1 MFRGAMEEIMKAGD
15 AVNAPVEGDYIGEDG
30 LWYCGKCHTK
40 KQTEIV
46 LPWGVKRPM
55 CLCKCE
61 SERIKR
67 EDAERKRRE
76 FAAIVEKNRRAG
88 FADYEMS
95 KWTFANDD
103 GEGPKLTAAMQRYVD
118 NFADM
123 ECHGKGLLLYG
134 SCGTGKTYAA
144 CEVANAMIDRGVTVL
159 VTNFARLIN
168 DLQGNFERQAY
179 IDGLNYYRLLVIDDL
194 GVERKTEYAKE
205 QVYNIIDGRYR
216 AGLPMIITT
225 NLSMEKMSKPDDM
238 DNLRIYDRILERC
251 YPIKVDGVSRRKK
264 AVMADY
270 ASMRDMLGL

>member
-1 MFRGAMEEIMKAGD
+1 MFRDAMEGIMKAGD
-15 AVNAPVEGDYIGEDG
+15 TANAPVEGDYIGEDG

-76 FAAIVEKNRRAG
+76 FAAMVEKNRRAG

-103 GEGPKLTAAMQRYVD
+103 NESPKLTAAMKRYVD

-123 ECHGKGLLLYG
+123 ERHGKGLLLYG

-144 CEVANAMIDRGVTVL
+144 CEVANALIDRGVTVL

-179 IDGLNYYRLLVIDDL
+179 IDGLNYYRLLIIDDL
-194 GVERKTEYAKE
+194 GVERNTEYAKE

-216 AGLPMIITT
+216 AGMPMIITT
-225 NLSMEKMSKPDDM
+225 NLSMDKMSKPDDM

-264 AVMADY
+264 AVMAEY